1 LSYKLYEYIDECKI
15 YDSAII
21 ALDGVFIKTANEV
34 FARYRLATTRQKP
47 GQSMDKYLQEL
58 RRLSKDCNFRA
69 VSKTEHRD
77 GFIRDAF
84 INGILSHPRRQRLL
98 EESTL
103 TIEAAF
109 QKARIIFYLEN
120 YFVLA
125 GSFSQVRRTSMS
137 LLLILRQLIM
147 LY

>member
-1 LSYKLYEYIDECKI
+1 MSYKLYEYNDECKT

-34 FARYRLATTRQKP
+34 FARDRLATTRQKP

-137 LLLILRQLIM
+137 LLLILRQLIL